1 MILKY
6 QVKRI
11 KIFQRS
17 QEMFTRTV
25 DFQLSLLATPGLEFK
40 ASVGSFGDES
50 MTSSLT

>member
-11 KIFQRS
+11 KNFQRS

-25 DFQLSLLATPGLEFK
+25 DFQLSLLATPGLKFK
-40 ASVGSFGDES
+40 ASADSFGDADL
-50 MTSSLT
+50 MTDR